1 MTNIALDSITVKFG
15 GLTAL
20 QNVTAEWSS
29 PAVVGLIGA
38 NGAGK
43 TTLLN
48 VITGMVPVT
57 SGSVHYNGEDI
68 TKWPSPKRARIGLVR
83 SFQTAR
89 LLEDS
94 SVLDNILL
102 GVDRFNHI
110 DPLRQFLAFPQS
122 IKNERQWRE
131 KAREI
136 AVRLN
141 LEPMLEQPASA
152 LSTATRRLVEIG
164 RVLMADPDVVL
175 LDEPAAGLASSS
187 REYLADMVRE
197 LPQIADCLV
206 LLVEHDVGVVRRAC
220 TEALALA
227 SGEVIARGDVSDVLD
242 DPVVRTSYFGEKN
255 A

>member
-1 MTNIALDSITVKFG
+1 MTTIALENITVKFG

-20 QNVTAEWSS
+20 QDVTAEWSS
-29 PAVVGLIGA
+29 PSVVGLIGA

-48 VITGMVPVT
+48 VLTGMVPVS
-57 SGSVHYNGEDI
+57 SGTVTYDGEDI
-68 TKWPSPKRARIGLVR
+68 TRLPSPKRAKLGMVR

-102 GVDRFNHI
+102 GVDRFNTV
-110 DPLRQFLAFPQS
+110 DPLRQFLAFPKS
-122 IKNERQWRE
+122 IRNEKAWRE
-131 KAREI
+131 QAREI
-136 AVRLN
+136 AGRLN
-141 LEPMLEQPASA
+141 LGAVIDQPASA

-175 LDEPAAGLASSS
+175 LDEPAAGLDSSS

-197 LPQIADCLV
+197 LPAIAGCLV
-206 LLVEHDVGVVRRAC
+206 VLVEHDVGVVRRAC
-220 TEALALA
+220 GEALALA
-227 SGEVIARGDVSDVLD
+227 SGKVVARGSVDEVLA
-242 DPVVRTSYFGEKN
+242 DPAVRTSYFGEEN